1 MNYISSISNPSPGKF
16 LVCKSP
22 IENFNDNSI
31 LTVNPGELAIFVNC
45 GEVAGIFA
53 NGRYELT
60 SQNYPFINA
69 FRRFLANG
77 QLTYLCS
84 VYFISETQS
93 AEVLWGF
100 SLPVRDPIQGI
111 FTKVFVRGSYTLRVK
126 DGGRLL
132 TTLMGMNINF
142 MAASDIKSFFGNK
155 FQQYISNS
163 IAQHISTCGKEV
175 LEICA
180 DNLSLAQTI
189 EPKLEELI
197 MDTGLTLSNFS
208 ISAMDLDANDPNR
221 QILETAY
228 ARKREIEILGN
239 NYNTV
244 KDTDV
249 RINASQTSFA
259 GMSFGNPSGVSNQ
272 QPTSPIVQQQPVNQ
286 PIVQNSSSLNTD
298 SNTGA
303 EDIMSKLTQLNKL
316 LEAGL
321 INQDDYDKTKANLL
335 SKML

>member
-1 MNYISSISNPSPGKF
+1 MNYISSISNPTPGKF

-53 NGRYELT
+53 NGRYQL
-60 SQNYPFINA
+60 SAQNYPFINA

-84 VYFISETQS
+84 VFFISETQS
-93 AEVLWGF
+93 TEVLWGL

-126 DGGRLL
+126 DGGKLL
-132 TTLMGMNINF
+132 ITLLGMNINF
-142 MAASDIKSFFGNK
+142 LGASDIKAFFGNK
-155 FQQYISNS
+155 FQQYISNTLG
-163 IAQHISTCGKEV
+163 QHIARSQKEI

-180 DNLSLAQTI
+180 DNLSIAEAI
-189 EPKLEELI
+189 EPKLAELI
-197 MDTGLTLSNFS
+197 EDTGLLLSNFS
-208 ISAMDLDANDPNR
+208 ISAMDIDANDPNR
-221 QILETAY
+221 RILETAY
-228 ARKREIEILGN
+228 ARKRELEILGQ
-239 NYNTV
+239 NYNTI

-259 GMSFGNPSGVSNQ
+259 GMSFGATQPAPPAATPPSN
-272 QPTSPIVQQQPVNQ
+272 
-286 PIVQNSSSLNTD
+286 
-298 SNTGA
+298 
-303 EDIMSKLTQLNKL
+303 EDLMTKMTQLNRM
-316 LEAGL
+316 LESGL
-321 INQDDYDKTKANLL
+321 ITQQDYDNTKAQIL
-335 SKML
+335 SKMI